1 MDIYLCIL
9 QKLEQ
14 TVSSNALLEQ
24 ELLVLRQKLQASR
37 DSKNNQTGLGPENG
51 SGATAMLES
60 GIGFFNGE
68 FWFKIIIDNILLRT
82 SSSKITSW

>member
-1 MDIYLCIL
+1 MSLKSPQTPICLETFETLTKIPFFIPWVFL

-37 DSKNNQTGLGPENG
+37 DSKNNQAGLGHEGGG
-51 SGATAMLES
+51 SAATAVLES
-60 GIGFFNGE
+60 G
-68 FWFKIIIDNILLRT
+68 KYTLD
-82 SSSKITSW
+82 K